1 VSVGRDAVLGMI
13 YGPLLTLLWPVLQI
27 IRGNVSLPHG
37 TGRDR
42 AVAVFADDDAAV
54 SAAKTAGAVVV
65 GGEDLLAT
73 IAETKSL
80 AVDVVIATPAMVPKL
95 GKVARI
101 LGPRCVSHFTLVSLS
116 VYFEHTN
123 SSHSHSEEVHVGP
136 HSALLNL
143 WVKQCTPRLQLDKLN
158 TLVALSLELPSIL
171 QKDGKT
177 RFVRGEC
184 F

>member
-1 VSVGRDAVLGMI
+1 VLGMI
-13 YGPLLTLLWPVLQI
+13 YGPLLTLSWPVLQI

-54 SAAKTAGAVVV
+54 SAAKAAGAAVV
-65 GGEDLLAT
+65 GGEDLLAR

-116 VYFEHTN
+116 GFSEHTN
-123 SSHSHSEEVHVGP
+123 SSHSHSEEVHTVTVKKLTSVLLLCCSTCGSSSVHP
-136 HSALLNL
+136 DCNSTNSIHSL
-143 WVKQCTPRLQLDKLN
+143 RFH
-158 TLVALSLELPSIL
+158 LSFPPS
-171 QKDGKT
+171 
-177 RFVRGEC
+177 
-184 F
+184 